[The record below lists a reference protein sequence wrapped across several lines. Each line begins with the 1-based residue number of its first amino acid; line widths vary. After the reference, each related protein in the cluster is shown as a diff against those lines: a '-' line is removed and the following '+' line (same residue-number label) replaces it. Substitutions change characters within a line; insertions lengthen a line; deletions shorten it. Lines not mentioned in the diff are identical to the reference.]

1 MAGEKWDQA
10 RAAVGYILDNL
21 NPEDRFNVIVFSTG
35 NRIYANTLQPPA
47 EAEGAT
53 RWVNGLEAIGGT
65 DINGALLRALEMV
78 DPERATVLLFVTDG
92 LPTEGETAI
101 DRILQNVRDK
111 APANVRLFS
120 FGVGD
125 DVDAFLLDRLAQDN
139 RGTSAYVRSGE
150 RIDEEVGALYA
161 KVNAPV
167 LTDIEL
173 DFGDMLIEDMY
184 PAEPLPDLFAGTQ
197 LVIVGRYRSSGED
210 VTVRLS
216 GDVNGERQ
224 TFVYEGLDFPDRAGG
239 GSGTDAEAFI
249 PRLWATRRIGAL
261 LDQIRLQG
269 ENKELVDSVIRL
281 SIRYGIITPYTSFL
295 IQEDDIFTQTG
306 REVILEE
313 AQSSLNRAFGQSAG
327 AAAVD
332 AAEAI
337 SGARGAAAPAAMPT
351 AVQTKSGELIDT
363 REAIRQ
369 VRDRAFVL
377 RDGVWIDTAYD
388 PEQMTTQKV
397 EFLSDAYFDL
407 LAQQPALADFFAL
420 GERVIVVLEGV
431 AYEVV
436 TA

>member
-1 MAGEKWDQA
+1 
-10 RAAVGYILDNL
+10 
-21 NPEDRFNVIVFSTG
+21 
-35 NRIYANTLQPPA
+35 
-47 EAEGAT
+47 
-53 RWVNGLEAIGGT
+53 
-65 DINGALLRALEMV
+65 
-78 DPERATVLLFVTDG
+78 
-92 LPTEGETAI
+92 
-101 DRILQNVRDK
+101 
-111 APANVRLFS
+111 
-120 FGVGD
+120 
-125 DVDAFLLDRLAQDN
+125 
-139 RGTSAYVRSGE
+139 
-150 RIDEEVGALYA
+150 
-161 KVNAPV
+161 
-167 LTDIEL
+167 
-173 DFGDMLIEDMY
+173 
-184 PAEPLPDLFAGTQ
+184 
-197 LVIVGRYRSSGED
+197 
-210 VTVRLS
+210 
-216 GDVNGERQ
+216 
-224 TFVYEGLDFPDRAGG
+224 
-239 GSGTDAEAFI
+239 
-249 PRLWATRRIGAL
+249 
-261 LDQIRLQG
+261 
-269 ENKELVDSVIRL
+269 
-281 SIRYGIITPYTSFL
+281 
-295 IQEDDIFTQTG
+295 
-306 REVILEE
+306 VILEE